1 MKKLVLLIIVLI
13 LAFFVG
19 YKLFFNKENAVVANK
34 DQSLAI
40 SKNSDAVNAR
50 FFNLMEDYYALKDAL
65 VEWDTARADQ
75 AAQKIVEYS
84 DSLPW
89 KDMKAD
95 SNIIATAENFAASIN
110 GDAKGLIR
118 ESTIEQKRRS
128 FNMIT
133 DEIYN
138 LIRTVRYDGSVVYHA
153 RCPMAFNDSEEAYWL
168 SNSSNI
174 VNPYLGKKHPKY
186 SNKMIGCGEIVDSVD
201 FVKK

>member
-19 YKLFFNKENAVVANK
+19 YKLFFNKEKANTENK
-34 DQSLAI
+34 NQSLAI

-50 FFNLMEDYYALKDAL
+50 FFNLMEDYYAVKDAL
-65 VEWDTARADQ
+65 VEWDTARANK
-75 AAQKIVEYS
+75 AALVLETYT

-89 KDMKAD
+89 KEMKAD
-95 SNIIATAENFAASIN
+95 SSIIATAENFASSIN
-110 GDAKGLIR
+110 GDARGLIQ

-133 DEIYN
+133 DEVYN
-138 LIRTVRYDGSVVYHA
+138 LIRSVRYDGSVVYHV

-168 SNSSNI
+168 SNSSHI

-186 SNKMIGCGEIVDSVD
+186 NNKMIGCGEIVDSVD